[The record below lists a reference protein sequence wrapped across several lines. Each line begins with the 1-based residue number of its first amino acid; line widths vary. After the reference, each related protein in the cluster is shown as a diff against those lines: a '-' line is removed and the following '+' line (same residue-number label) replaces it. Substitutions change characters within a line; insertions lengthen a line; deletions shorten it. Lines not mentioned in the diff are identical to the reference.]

1 MTTALAAVAAS
12 WGVAMALAPL
22 LQIRKILAHR
32 SSRDVSRGYL
42 RVLVVGFALW
52 LAYGFASDQLALIVP
67 NGVALGVGIVTLGI
81 ASRYR
86 ER

>member
-1 MTTALAAVAAS
+1 MTTTLAAVAAS

-42 RVLVVGFALW
+42 RVLIVGFALW
-52 LAYGFASDQLALIVP
+52 LVYGVASTQLALIVP
-67 NGVALGVGIVTLGI
+67 NAVALAVGSVTLVV
-81 ASRYR
+81 AMRYR